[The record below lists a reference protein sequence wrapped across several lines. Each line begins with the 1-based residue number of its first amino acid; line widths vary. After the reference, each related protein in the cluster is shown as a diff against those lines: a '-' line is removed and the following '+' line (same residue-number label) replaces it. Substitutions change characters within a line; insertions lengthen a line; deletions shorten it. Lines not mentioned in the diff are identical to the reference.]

1 MRKLLV
7 LAKYGQR
14 AASTRYRFTQYFPA
28 LEAAGHQPELS
39 PLLADDYLGARF
51 AGRIPFAPLLSAGL
65 RRWNDL
71 LRAGNFGTVLLN
83 YEVFPYLPAI
93 YERILATQVP
103 IVLDIDDAIFH
114 RYDQNPWLRALLG
127 KKIPRIA
134 AMSRVVIA
142 GNEYLAEYLR
152 PSQRDVRVIPT
163 VVDTSLYQPL
173 KKTGGEIPVIGWI
186 GSPSTAEYLKAVL
199 PVLREVADGKRAR
212 LVFVGAGAR
221 SGTGGENTELREW
234 AESREIADVQGFD
247 IGIMPL
253 PDDPWSR
260 GKCGFK
266 LVQYM
271 ACGLPVVASP
281 VGVNSEIVGKAGLLA
296 STGDEWR
303 RALLSLV
310 ESATMRNELGEAAR
324 LRAVEEYSLQRWSW
338 SFVRAVSDATRF

>member
-7 LAKYGQR
+7 LAKYDQR

-39 PLLADDYLGARF
+39 PLLAEDYLDARF
-51 AGRIPFAPLLSAGL
+51 AGRIPVAPLLKAGL

-71 LRAGNFGTVLLN
+71 LRAGSFGTVVLN
-83 YEVFPYLPAI
+83 YEAFPYLPAI
-93 YERILATQVP
+93 YERLLATQCP

-114 RYDQNPWLRALLG
+114 RYDQTPLMRAFFG
-127 KKIPRIA
+127 NKIPRIA
-134 AMSRVVIA
+134 ALSRVVIA
-142 GNEYLAEYLR
+142 GNEYLANYLR
-152 PSQRDVRVIPT
+152 PYQRDVRVIPT
-163 VVDTSLYQPL
+163 VVDTSLYLPG
-173 KKTGGEIPVIGWI
+173 KKTGEGVPVIGWI

-234 AESREIADVQGFD
+234 AESREIADVQSFD

-281 VGVNSEIVGKAGLLA
+281 VGVNSQIVGKAGLLA
-296 STGDEWR
+296 SSAEEWR
-303 RALLSLV
+303 NALLCLL
-310 ESATMRNELGEAAR
+310 ESAAMRKELGEAAR
-324 LRAVEEYSLQRWSW
+324 ERAVGEYSLQRWSW
-338 SFVRAVSDATRF
+338 SFVRAVTDATKF